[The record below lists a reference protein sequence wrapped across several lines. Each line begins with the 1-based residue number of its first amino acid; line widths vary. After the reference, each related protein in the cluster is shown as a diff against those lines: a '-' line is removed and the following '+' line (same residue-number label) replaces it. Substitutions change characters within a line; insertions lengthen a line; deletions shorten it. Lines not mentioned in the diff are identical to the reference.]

1 MKQFE
6 QVGIYYFTTDIQQE
20 KKTSSPLAV
29 IVLPDI
35 RFHYQLIRLSDFD
48 SQALITNI
56 NDFVIWQFEE
66 IIQCNLIQLRSNET
80 LENLVSCHER
90 AVRGRNRQCLA
101 VECIMP
107 GIFFFAN
114 PGKRRV
120 QRTVGEVFPL

>member
-6 QVGIYYFTTDIQQE
+6 QIGIYYFTTDVNYEKE
-20 KKTSSPLAV
+20 KKTDPPLAV

-35 RFHYQLIRLSDFD
+35 RFHYNLIRLSDFD

-66 IIQCNLIQLRSNET
+66 IICFNLIQLRSNET
-80 LENLVSCHER
+80 LEDLVSCHDR
-90 AVRGRNRQCLA
+90 AARGRNRQCLA

-107 GIFFFAN
+107 GIFYFAN
-114 PGKRRV
+114 PGRENERR
-120 QRTVGEVFPL
+120 